1 MSNQLNDLLTRSR
14 PSNDDVPLR
23 VVEMDDDEAVEI
35 VETLGS
41 ETTYLVYKQLHE
53 EPQLPRELAST
64 LDSSIQNI
72 HYHLNKLEDAELIEP
87 VETWHSQNSVEMQV
101 YAPIHHPLVLSF
113 ASADDQRELRSLL
126 THTFG
131 MLGIVGFVSLL
142 AEFFVN
148 WWLPSART
156 GPDGLAGSGSGSP
169 GESEI
174 LFDNIVVD
182 TVLSAPGVTV
192 FLLGITLVSVY
203 AAYRF
208 ARQTPSQ
215 R

>member
-1 MSNQLNDLLTRSR
+1 MTMSPFGSLRWTMMRRLRSF
-14 PSNDDVPLR
+14 
-23 VVEMDDDEAVEI
+23 
-35 VETLGS
+35 ETLGS
-41 ETTYLVYKQLHE
+41 ETTYLIYKQLHE

-72 HYHLNKLEDAELIEP
+72 HYHLNKLEDAGLIEP
-87 VETWHSQNSVEMQV
+87 VETWHSQNGVEMEV

-113 ASADDQRELRSLL
+113 ASADYQRELRSLL
-126 THTFG
+126 THAFG

-156 GPDGLAGSGSGSP
+156 GLDETAGSGSGSP

-174 LFDNIVVD
+174 LFNNIVVD
-182 TVLSAPGVTV
+182 TVLSSPGVTV

-203 AAYRF
+203 TVYRF
-208 ARQTPSQ
+208 TRQTPSQ

>member
-23 VVEMDDDEAVEI
+23 VVEMDDDDAVEI
-35 VETLGS
+35 FETLGS

-64 LDSSIQNI
+64 LDSSIQNV

-87 VETWHSQNSVEMQV
+87 VETWHSQNGVEMKV
-101 YAPIHHPLVLSF
+101 YAPVHHPLVLSF

-131 MLGIVGFVSLL
+131 MLGIVGFMSLL

-148 WWLPSART
+148 WWLPSEWT
-156 GPDGLAGSGSGSP
+156 ETDEVAGSGSGSS
-169 GESEI
+169 GESEV
-174 LFDNIVVD
+174 LVDNLVID

-203 AAYRF
+203 TAYRF